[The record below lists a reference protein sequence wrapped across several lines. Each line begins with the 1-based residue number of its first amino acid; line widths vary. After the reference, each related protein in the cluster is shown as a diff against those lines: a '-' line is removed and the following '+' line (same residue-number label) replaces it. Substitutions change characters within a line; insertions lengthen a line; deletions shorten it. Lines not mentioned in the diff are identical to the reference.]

1 MRRIFILGASGS
13 IGKKALHCIE
23 HLNALY
29 KKQGCENKC
38 FSIVGLSVK
47 KNHQAILK
55 AADRFSPASLVVLD
69 DDANKIVK
77 DQLKKEKSDRSVKI
91 FSDLASALEQTPY
104 DILLNAV
111 SGGSGLL
118 STAMAARDGKKILLA
133 NKESLVMGGEL
144 LCKMMKKSGAT
155 IIPIDSE
162 HSALLH
168 LMKGR
173 KKEEVKKLILTASGG
188 PFWENSIKNPTIKEV
203 LSHPNWSMGK
213 KITVDSATMINK
225 GLEVIEAHH
234 LFDFDY
240 DDIEIIVHPQ
250 SILHSLI
257 ETIDGE
263 RYAQLGAPEMGYAIQ
278 NALTHP
284 EIFQTPYPK
293 LGLEKFS
300 GLTFFP
306 MDFKRFPL
314 AKMAYWCGKK
324 GSTWPTV
331 LNAANEQAV
340 YLFLDGAIDFEKI
353 PHVVEQTLEK
363 HSDFPAEHIDQLIEL
378 DKNISNQIRLKY
390 GAKN

>member
-29 KKQGCENKC
+29 KKQGCESQC
-38 FSIVGLSVK
+38 FLVVGLGVK
-47 KNHQAILK
+47 KNHEAILD
-55 AADRFSPASLVVLD
+55 AARCFSPETLVVLD
-69 DDANKIVK
+69 DRARENVEEK
-77 DQLKKEKSDRSVKI
+77 LKKQGGAHPVKI
-91 FSDLASALEQTPY
+91 FSELSSALEQTQY
-104 DILLNAV
+104 DILLNAI

-118 STAMAARDGKKILLA
+118 STAIAARAGKKILLA

-144 LCKMMKKSGAT
+144 LSSMMKESGAE

-173 KKEEVKKLILTASGG
+173 KKEEIKKLILTASGG
-188 PFWENSIKNPTIKEV
+188 PFWEKPIENPTIEQV
-203 LSHPNWSMGK
+203 LTHPNWSMGK

-250 SILHSLI
+250 SVLHSLI

-263 RYAQLGAPEMGYAIQ
+263 RYAQLGAAEMGYAIQ

-284 EIFQTPYPK
+284 EIFPTPYPDIR
-293 LGLEKFS
+293 LENFS
-300 GLTFFP
+300 GLTFSP

-324 GSTWPTV
+324 GGSWPTV

-340 YLFLDGAIDFEKI
+340 YLFLQGACDFERI
-353 PHVVEQTLEK
+353 PHIVEEVLSK
-363 HSDFPAEHIDQLIEL
+363 HSDVSISHIDQLIEL
-378 DKNISNQIRLKY
+378 DKNISHQVRLQY